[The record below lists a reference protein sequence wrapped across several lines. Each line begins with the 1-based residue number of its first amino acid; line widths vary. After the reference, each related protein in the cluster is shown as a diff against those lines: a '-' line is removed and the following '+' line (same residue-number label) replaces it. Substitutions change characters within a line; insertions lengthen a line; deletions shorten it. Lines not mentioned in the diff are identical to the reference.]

1 MKLPFI
7 RVYSI
12 RYLVLW
18 ITAFLSLSLLSH
30 IEPGKT
36 GSERKESEKERLR
49 IKSTRVKSLKIYKNV
64 IINDSLT
71 LEKFLYQ
78 VHDYDTN
85 GNVISIK
92 TYKSKDVWEYTVL
105 YKYDPNN
112 NLVEDIDLDSTGQ
125 MKKKL
130 VHEYS
135 GANLLIRSTTFNEK
149 HSKVSVFEYAALNQ
163 DSVVRCIKKVFP
175 ADTVEYIIDYSYDG
189 FSDSARLIAAMKYLN
204 NNQITRIENKYNK
217 KGQRTQKSVF
227 NRDDSLQ
234 FKWLYYYDLAGNNT
248 RIVRMDSL
256 SKFEYAIDR
265 NFDEFRNVVKLRK
278 INTARKFSDY
288 QTFEYEY
295 YK

>member
-1 MKLPFI
+1 MKPSFI
-7 RVYSI
+7 RVYSF

-49 IKSTRVKSLKIYKNV
+49 IKSSRIKSLKIYKNI

-71 LEKFLYQ
+71 LEKYLYQ

-92 TYKSKDVWEYTVL
+92 SYKSKDVLEYTVL

-125 MKKKL
+125 IKEKL

-135 GANLLIRSTTFNEK
+135 GENLLTRSTTFNEK
-149 HSKVSVFEYAALNQ
+149 HSKVSVFEYATLNQ

-175 ADTVEYIIDYSYDG
+175 ADTVEYLIDYRYPG
-189 FSDSARLIAAMKYLN
+189 FSDTARLIAARKYLN
-204 NNQITRIENKYNK
+204 NLQITRIENKYNK
-217 KGQRTQKSVF
+217 KGQRTQKTVF
-227 NRDDSLQ
+227 NHDDSLQ

-278 INTARKFSDY
+278 INTTRKFSDY